1 MKEVRMTLPGDLG
14 SWASS
19 WPVAP
24 ASRMRVKEKT
34 WEPSQAGEDWGVK
47 VVSTGWSAM
56 RRERALASIG
66 SGESEQGPPG
76 AQHLVEHRTASSAG

>member
-1 MKEVRMTLPGDLG
+1 MKLMAEEG
-14 SWASS
+14 SFASS

-24 ASRMRVKEKT
+24 ASRVRVKEKT

-47 VVSTGWSAM
+47 VVSTGWPAM
-56 RRERALASIG
+56 WRERVLASIG
-66 SGESEQGPPG
+66 TRESEQGPPG